1 MQEVVLLVSLLAI
14 AAVVAAFGRVLRE
27 LAPSEPMAPEAVT
40 RLRSRILW
48 GSGVVGVAI
57 ALATLLPWPHAVPA
71 GPAVVPV
78 RVRASMWAWELDR
91 TSVPVGVPVVFHVTS
106 TDVNHGFGVF
116 DASGR
121 LLFQTQAMPGWV
133 NKVAWTFTEPGRY
146 RVLCLE
152 YCGLVHHGMMA
163 ELEVDAAGR
172 GEERG

>member
-1 MQEVVLLVSLLAI
+1 MQELVLLVSLLAMT
-14 AAVVAAFGRVLRE
+14 AVVVAFGRVLRE
-27 LAPSEPMAPEAVT
+27 LAPGEPAPAEAVA

-71 GPAVVPV
+71 GPGVVPV
-78 RVRASMWAWELDR
+78 HVRASMWAWELDR
-91 TSVPVGVPVVFHVTS
+91 TRVPPGVPVVFHATS

-133 NKVAWTFTEPGRY
+133 NKVTWTFAEPGRY

-152 YCGLVHHGMMA
+152 YCGLVHHGMVA
-163 ELEVDAAGR
+163 ELEVAAAG
-172 GEERG
+172 

>member
-1 MQEVVLLVSLLAI
+1 MQETVLVVSLAAI
-14 AAVVAAFGRVLRE
+14 AAVVVAFVRVLRE
-27 LAPSEPMAPEAVT
+27 LAPGEPAPAGRVD

-48 GSGVVGVAI
+48 GSGVVGVAV

-78 RVRASMWAWELDR
+78 HVRASMWAWEVDR
-91 TSVPVGVPVVFHVTS
+91 ASVPVGVPVVFHATS

-116 DASGR
+116 DGRGR

-133 NKVAWTFTEPGRY
+133 NKVSWTFTEPGRY

-152 YCGLVHHGMMA
+152 YCGLLHHGMVA
-163 ELEVDAAGR
+163 ELEVGAAS
-172 GEERG
+172 

>member
-1 MQEVVLLVSLLAI
+1 MQETVLLVSLLAI
-14 AAVVAAFGRVLRE
+14 AAVAGAFVAVLRA
-27 LAPSEPMAPEAVT
+27 LDPAGGPPASGEALG

-48 GSGVVGVAI
+48 GSGVVGMAI

-78 RVRASMWAWELDR
+78 HVRASMWAWEVDR
-91 TSVPVGVPVVFHVTS
+91 TSLPIGAPVVFHVTS
-106 TDVNHGFGVF
+106 ADVNHGFGVF
-116 DASGR
+116 DPGGR

-152 YCGLVHHGMMA
+152 YCGLVHHGMTT
-163 ELEVDAAGR
+163 ELEVGRAG
-172 GEERG
+172 